1 MQSAFLVDQQK
12 SVKPFVSCLCGK
24 RSRICAA
31 VESPSFYKYART
43 SVSGVERLV
52 RNASAKDTAPKP
64 LELVP
69 SVPSE
74 KLIATGLRISRS
86 ILVDVAIASAVAFAT
101 RRAI

>member
-1 MQSAFLVDQQK
+1 MQSAFLVDRQK
-12 SVKPFVSCLCGK
+12 LVKPFVRCLFGK
-24 RSRICAA
+24 RRRICA

-74 KLIATGLRISRS
+74 KLIAIGLRISRS

>member
-1 MQSAFLVDQQK
+1 MQSAFLVDRQK
-12 SVKPFVSCLCGK
+12 LVKPFVRCLCGK
-24 RSRICAA
+24 RRRICA

-74 KLIATGLRISRS
+74 KLIAIGLRISRS